1 MQSYDFQVVI
11 NCPLETVFSIYK
23 DIDRWRNRSVFG
35 DIRWVQGNPW
45 EEGSR
50 LYIETRIPL
59 RSTVDQVIQQ
69 FTPNTS
75 VSYLSH
81 VYGITCE
88 TRVTFKALSAERTG
102 IAVGMRMIGI
112 VSRSFGFAIEPVI
125 AKTTRSF
132 FEEFRI
138 ECEASA
144 RKAKSG

>member
-69 FTPNTS
+69 FKNQRMCSPPATANTTITKAFY
-75 VSYLSH
+75 VSDGPGRCPPY
-81 VYGITCE
+81 
-88 TRVTFKALSAERTG
+88 
-102 IAVGMRMIGI
+102 
-112 VSRSFGFAIEPVI
+112 
-125 AKTTRSF
+125 
-132 FEEFRI
+132 
-138 ECEASA
+138 
-144 RKAKSG
+144 SGA